1 MLKDKISFEDLPVE
15 EQFKKVFG
23 NYERTIQER
32 VLYDVLTEFYFA
44 DWTRK
49 CDYEKMTSEE
59 VVDAAMAVCKKLE
72 EKYNYSLDDEF
83 SDITF
88 GCGGERDDFQR
99 EAY

>member
-1 MLKDKISFEDLPVE
+1 MKTRVNFEELSIK

-23 NYERTIQER
+23 NYERTVQEQ

-59 VVDAAMAVCKKLE
+59 VVEAAMDICKKLE
-72 EKYNYSLDDEF
+72 DKYSYSLDDVF
-83 SDITF
+83 F
-88 GCGGERDDFQR
+88 GC
-99 EAY
+99 

>member
-1 MLKDKISFEDLPVE
+1 MREKVKFEDLPME

-23 NYERTIQER
+23 NYERQIEEK

-59 VVDAAMAVCKKLE
+59 VVDAAMAVCRKIE
-72 EKYNYSLDDEF
+72 SLYGYDFDENF
-83 SDITF
+83 GDITF
-88 GCGGERDDFQR
+88 GCGGTRDDD
-99 EAY
+99 

>member
-1 MLKDKISFEDLPVE
+1 MLKNKVSFEELPIE

-49 CDYEKMTSEE
+49 CDYDKMTSEE

-72 EKYNYSLDDEF
+72 NTYNYSLEDAFRNDSGVE
-83 SDITF
+83 
-88 GCGGERDDFQR
+88 CGGVDW
-99 EAY
+99 

>member
-1 MLKDKISFEDLPVE
+1 MLKNKLSFEDLPVE

-23 NYERTIQER
+23 NYERQVQEG

-72 EKYNYSLDDEF
+72 EKYNYSLNDEF
-83 SDITF
+83 SCIGL
-88 GCGGERDDFQR
+88 GCGGNDWDD
-99 EAY
+99 